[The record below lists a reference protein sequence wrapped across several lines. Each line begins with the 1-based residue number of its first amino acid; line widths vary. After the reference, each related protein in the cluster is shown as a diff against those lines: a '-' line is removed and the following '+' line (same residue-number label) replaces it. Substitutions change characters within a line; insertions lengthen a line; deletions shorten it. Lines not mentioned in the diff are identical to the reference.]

1 MTQPVSILAP
11 ATLIELV
18 ADGVCLRVDLAS
30 GTPVIQHWG
39 AALGAGPLDSDLT
52 DLLHDG
58 VPQSSLDEPVLPGL
72 WRENA
77 RGFLGRP
84 AVLGHR
90 AGADWSQLFTISRV
104 EATARTLRVESTD
117 AVAGLTVSVTF
128 DLQPAGV
135 LLISQSVT
143 NDGAAPYD
151 LTELTTWL
159 PLPDA
164 ATETLDFTGRWLKER
179 QPQRRPIQVGTWAR
193 EIREGRSGHDYT
205 IVQLALTA
213 DADYQTGSVWSTG
226 LLWSGNTRHLVE
238 RLPNGQTAFGAGEL
252 LLPGESILAPGASYA
267 APTVAATFS
276 DTGIDGMTDR
286 LYRWL
291 RARPQHPARPRPLTL
306 NVWEAVYFDHDLTKL
321 SALVDAAAEV
331 GVERFVLDDG
341 WFLGRRN
348 DSAGL
353 GDWIVDPAVWPHGL
367 RPLAEKV
374 AAAGM
379 EFGLWFEG
387 EMVNVDS
394 DVYRE
399 HPEWIFQAGG
409 RIPPEARHQQVLDLA
424 HPGAYAHV
432 LGQVDAILTEYR
444 IGYIKWDH
452 NRVLT
457 EPAHLGVAGV
467 RRQTDAIYRLF
478 DELKRRHPRLEIESC
493 SSGGGRVDLG
503 MTQHADRFWTSD
515 CNDALER
522 QYIQRYTQFAIPP
535 ELLGTHIGPTHS
547 HTTGRVH
554 ALSFRA
560 ITALFGHAGI
570 EWDITEATPAE
581 RAALASWAVYYKEK
595 RALLHSG
602 RVVRVEQADD
612 TAFLHG
618 VVAQDG
624 GEAVFAYVQLAAAGG
639 SNPRRILLPGLDAA
653 ARYRV
658 RLVEPAGAAGT
669 TQAQQ
674 PRWLTGVESTG
685 AALAQVGLRPPILYP
700 ETAILIEADRL

>member
-1 MTQPVSILAP
+1 VTQPGILAP
-11 ATLIELV
+11 DTLIELT
-18 ADGVCLRVDLAS
+18 ADGVCLRVDLS
-30 GTPVIQHWG
+30 TGTPVIQHWG
-39 AALGAGPLDSDLT
+39 AVLGGGALGDDLA

-58 VPQSSLDEPVLPGL
+58 VPQSNIDEPVPAGL

-90 AGADWSQLFTISRV
+90 GGADWSQLFTISRV
-104 EATARTLRVESTD
+104 ERSAQTLTVESTD
-117 AVAGLTVSVTF
+117 AAAGLRVSVTF

-143 NDGAAPYD
+143 NDGDTPFD

-159 PLPDA
+159 PLPDD
-164 ATETLDFTGRWLKER
+164 ATETLDFTGRWLRER

-205 IVQLALTA
+205 IVQLALSA
-213 DADYQTGSVWSTG
+213 HADYQSGSVWSTG

-238 RLPNGQTAFGAGEL
+238 RLPNGQTAVGAGEL
-252 LLPGESILAPGASYA
+252 LLPGESILAPGAGYA
-267 APTVAATFS
+267 APTVAATYS

-291 RARPQHPARPRPLTL
+291 RSRPQHPTRPRPLTL

-348 DSAGL
+348 DFAGL
-353 GDWIVDPAVWPHGL
+353 GDWIVDRAVWPEGL
-367 RPLAEKV
+367 TPLAEKV

-394 DVYRE
+394 DVYRA

-409 RIPPEARHQQVLDLA
+409 RIPPEARHQQVLDLG

-432 LGQVDAILTEYR
+432 LGQVDAILTEYG
-444 IGYIKWDH
+444 ISYIKWDH

-467 RRQTDAIYRLF
+467 RRQTEAIYRLF

-547 HTTGRVH
+547 HTTGRTH

-581 RAALASWAVYYKEK
+581 RAALATWAAYYKQK
-595 RALLHSG
+595 RALLHTG
-602 RVVRVEQADD
+602 RVVRADPAGD
-612 TAFLHG
+612 TALVHG

-624 GEAVFAYVQLAAAGG
+624 GEVLFAYVQLAAAGA
-639 SNPRRILLPGLDAA
+639 SIPARILLPGLDPQ

-658 RLVEPAGAAGT
+658 RLVEPAGPAGT
-669 TQAQQ
+669 TQAQP
-674 PRWLTGVESTG
+674 PRWLAGVDTDG
-685 AALAQVGLRPPILYP
+685 AALARVGLRPPILYP
-700 ETAILIEADRL
+700 ETAILIEVVRL